1 MQQSETKPEDC
12 PRVLILG
19 LDGATFD
26 LIRPWAAQGHLPTFQ
41 RLMNEGTWGE
51 LNVELPPGT
60 VPNWPS
66 FATGKNPGKHGLI
79 WWVKQDRDTGDFTV
93 VSSADL
99 RGQTMWD
106 IAAQHGR
113 QVGVVNVPVTYPP
126 LPVNGFL
133 ITGLLTPP
141 TSQNF
146 TYPEE
151 LREELIA
158 NVGEYRVFPKEM
170 YRQGN
175 EAAYLDDLHRTL
187 ETRFQTTRY
196 LLQNKPWDL
205 FAVVFGET
213 DWVMHAYWKYQD
225 PSHPYHDPETAKLY
239 GHAIRS
245 IYEHIDK
252 VLAELMA
259 LIDEHTSV
267 IIMSDHGAGPGIAK
281 SMINNWLLDI
291 GLLKIKRT
299 PQSQL
304 KHLLFRLGFTP
315 ENAYPWASRLK
326 LLNAKVKRRVDP
338 RRRGKSSPVR
348 RIFLS
353 YNDVDWER
361 TKAYTF
367 GGMGQI
373 HINLKGRNRQGC
385 VEPGTEYEQLCD
397 YIIKR
402 IVEIKLPD
410 SDQSFVKRAYRR
422 DELYHGEH
430 SDKMPDI
437 VLLPSD
443 MRYLDSGM
451 EFFSNRLFS
460 QLDANSGAHRTNG
473 VFMLLGPHAQPGQ
486 ELPGVSIRDIAPTA
500 LYLLGLPIPDDMD
513 GRVVTQALKA
523 DFVAARPIRTTSA
536 TGEPEREHRD
546 GFASESEERAIRE
559 RLASLGYLD

>member
-1 MQQSETKPEDC
+1 MQSTEQSKKR
-12 PRVLILG
+12 PRVLIIG

-26 LIRPWAAQGHLPTFQ
+26 LIRPWVAQGHLPTFK
-41 RLMNEGTWGE
+41 RLMAEGTWGE

-79 WWVKQDRDTGDFTV
+79 WWVKRDPDTGDFAV

-106 IAAQHGR
+106 IAAQHGL

-133 ITGLLTPP
+133 ISGLLTPP
-141 TSQNF
+141 TTQNF
-146 TYPEE
+146 TYPED
-151 LREELIA
+151 LHEELQA
-158 NVGEYRVFPKEM
+158 NVGQYRVFPQEM
-170 YRQGN
+170 YRSGN
-175 EAAYLDDLHRTL
+175 EAAYLDDLHHTL
-187 ETRFQTTRY
+187 ETRFQATSY

-205 FAVVFGET
+205 FAVVFGAT
-213 DWVMHAYWKYQD
+213 DWVMHAFWKYHD
-225 PSHPYHDPETAKLY
+225 PTHPYHDPEAAKQY
-239 GHAIRS
+239 GNAIRS

-252 VLAELMA
+252 ALAEL
-259 LIDEHTSV
+259 LELVDENTSV

-281 SMINNWLLDI
+281 SMLNNWLLDI
-291 GLLKIKRT
+291 GLLKLKQT
-299 PQSQL
+299 PKSRI

-315 ENAYPWASRLK
+315 ENAYPLVSRLG
-326 LLNAKVKRRVDP
+326 LLNVKVKRRIDP
-338 RRRGKSSPVR
+338 RRKGKTSPVR
-348 RIFLS
+348 RVFLS
-353 YNDVDWER
+353 YNDVDWSR

-373 HINLKGRNRQGC
+373 HINVKGRNRLGC
-385 VEPGTEYEQLCD
+385 VEPGVEYDELCD
-397 YIIKR
+397 TIIKR
-402 IVEIKLPD
+402 VMEIKIPN

-430 SDKMPDI
+430 NDKMPDI

-443 MRYLDSGM
+443 MGYLDSGM
-451 EFFSNRLFS
+451 EFFSNHLFS

-473 VFMLLGPHAQPGQ
+473 VFMLLGPHAQPAQ
-486 ELPGVSIRDIAPTA
+486 ELEGVSIRDIAPTV
-500 LYLLGLPIPDDMD
+500 LHLLSLPVPDNMD
-513 GRVVTQALKA
+513 GRVATQALKA
-523 DFVAARPIRTTSA
+523 EFLAERPIQIVAAA
-536 TGEPEREHRD
+536 DEPEQDQRT
-546 GFASESEERAIRE
+546 GFASDNEEELIRK